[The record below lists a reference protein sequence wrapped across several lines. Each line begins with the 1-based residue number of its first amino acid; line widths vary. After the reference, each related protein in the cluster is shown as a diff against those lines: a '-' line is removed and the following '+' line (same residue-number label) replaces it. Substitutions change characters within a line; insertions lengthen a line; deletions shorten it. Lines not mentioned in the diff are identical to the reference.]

1 MHKYYNIFIFNLK
14 TELNFKIDY
23 IASLFSFVVH
33 ILVFNYLW
41 EFILGSKIAFE
52 YSKNKLI
59 WYVVVCE
66 LIAYTTSKSYRKIS
80 LMIKNGDV
88 GAMLVKPINFLMYIL
103 SQECTSLVKL
113 LFNGIFAIFFG
124 ILIAGRITITLSN
137 ATCFAISLVFSI
149 FLQISIQIFIGTLAF
164 ITEENRAFYNIISK
178 AMYLLLFTP
187 IEFFSSKVQTLL
199 KFLPTTYIMYPS
211 AKILVNFN
219 FEKDIYL
226 ILGQVVSIICVWIVT
241 ILIYKKGVKDI
252 NVNGG

>member
-1 MHKYYNIFIFNLK
+1 MNKYYKIFLFNFK

-23 IASLFSFVVH
+23 IASLFSFTVH
-33 ILVFNYLW
+33 IIVFNYLW
-41 EFILGSKIAFE
+41 DFILGNKIAFE
-52 YSKNKLI
+52 YSKNQLI

-66 LIAYTTSKSYRKIS
+66 LIAYTTSKNYRKVS

-88 GAMLVKPINFLMYIL
+88 GTMLVKPINFLLYIL
-103 SQECTSLVKL
+103 SQECTALVKL
-113 LFNGIFAIFFG
+113 LFNGIFAIFLG
-124 ILIAGRITITLSN
+124 ILMAGRITITFSN
-137 ATCFAISLVFSI
+137 AICFVISLIFSI
-149 FLQISIQIFIGTLAF
+149 FLQISLQIFIGMLAF

-187 IEFFSSKVQTLL
+187 IEFFSSKVQILL

-219 FEKDIYL
+219 IRKDIFL
-226 ILGQVVSIICVWIVT
+226 ILGQVVSIVCVWIVA